1 MEEIIELDGQA
12 VVRSLEPIEILD
24 EKGIPTGVIGMLD
37 DVVGQGL
44 WCRSTHVWL
53 INPKQE
59 IYIQQRSFKMFNNP
73 GKWGEAGGG
82 YVTKGHTNLETARK
96 EIQEELGL
104 EIQEDKF
111 ENLGEIKQIEKR
123 RDGKITRQFVTVYLV
138 EVDFNE
144 SDVVHSEHDVIDG
157 KFIYFKDL
165 KNSIDKK
172 TIDFIDHREE
182 IDLVFSFLSKRY
194 L

>member
-1 MEEIIELDGQA
+1 MEEIIELDGQT
-12 VVRSLEPIEILD
+12 VVRSLEPIEVLD
-24 EKGIPTGVIGMLD
+24 EEGIATGKVGMLD

-53 INPKQE
+53 INSKQE

-82 YVTKGHTNLETARK
+82 YVTSGHTILETAKK

-104 EIQEDKF
+104 YIEGNKF

-123 RDGKITRQFVTVYLV
+123 RDGKITRQFVAVYLV
-138 EVDFNE
+138 EVDFDE

-157 KFIYFKDL
+157 KFVYFKDL
-165 KNSIDKK
+165 KNYIDTK
-172 TIDFIDHREE
+172 TIDFIDHPDE
-182 IDLVFSFLSKRY
+182 IKLVFDTLFKRY
-194 L
+194 A

>member
-1 MEEIIELDGQA
+1 MEEIIELDGQT
-12 VVRSLEPIEILD
+12 VVRSLEPIEVLD
-24 EKGIPTGVIGMLD
+24 DKGNSTGQVGMLD

-53 INPKQE
+53 INSKQE

-82 YVTKGHTNLETARK
+82 YVTSGHTTLETARK

-104 EIQEDKF
+104 NIKEDKF

-138 EVDFNE
+138 GVDFDE
-144 SDVVHSEHDVIDG
+144 SDVVHGEHDVIDG

-165 KNSIDKK
+165 KNNIDKK
-172 TIDFIDHREE
+172 TIDFIDHPEE
-182 IDLVFSFLSKRY
+182 IDLVFSSLSKRY
-194 L
+194 S